1 MSADPAEG
9 AASHYEAV
17 EAVVHHHHHPDDP
30 NAGVVR
36 GTVSREAV
44 LAAVITAAI
53 TIVGIVLLALA
64 IGNK

>member
-1 MSADPAEG
+1 MSVHAD
-9 AASHYEAV
+9 
-17 EAVVHHHHHPDDP
+17 HHHHPDNP

-36 GTVSREAV
+36 ETVSRQAV
-44 LAAVITAAI
+44 LAAVITAAV